1 MALPPNR
8 LSDQP
13 DKGIKTFSPN
23 ISDQLPGGAPPSSKR
38 HGKIWGELR
47 EKNMPEGLKTHLST
61 EDTIDKQVIHSFDL
75 LRTECTGIRVFQ
87 AMVMKYV
94 GGPTSTIQH

>member
-1 MALPPNR
+1 
-8 LSDQP
+8 
-13 DKGIKTFSPN
+13 
-23 ISDQLPGGAPPSSKR
+23 
-38 HGKIWGELR
+38 
-47 EKNMPEGLKTHLST
+47 MPEGLKTHLST